1 MLSKESLVKAGF
13 MDQIVVI
20 FKQLG
25 VDQTIAH
32 QFIVFVVMF
41 VLLKTLFFDKLQ
53 FVLELREAKTTKLDG
68 AADAKFG
75 EADKMASEYEEK
87 MKSVNAQAMNQVS
100 EVKAKAL
107 SKQKTELKK
116 IEDELEDEVEAKRQQ
131 FMQEIASKKEAILK
145 NADQLSD
152 GLVEKLIQ

>member
-1 MLSKESLVKAGF
+1 

-25 VDQTIAH
+25 VDYTIAH
-32 QFIVFVVMF
+32 QFVVFLIMF
-41 VLLKTLFFDKLQ
+41 ALLKTLFFDKLQ

-107 SKQKTELKK
+107 SKQKEELKK
-116 IEDELEDEVEAKRQQ
+116 IEAELETEVEAKRKE
-131 FMQEIASKKEAILK
+131 FMQEISSKRETILK
-145 NADQLSD
+145 SADQLSD
-152 GLVEKLIQ
+152 GLVDKLIQ